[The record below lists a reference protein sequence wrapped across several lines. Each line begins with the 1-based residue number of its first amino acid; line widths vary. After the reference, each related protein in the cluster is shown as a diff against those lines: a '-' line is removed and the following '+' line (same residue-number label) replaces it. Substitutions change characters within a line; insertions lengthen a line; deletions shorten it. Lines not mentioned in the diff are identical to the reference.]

1 MSTIQELTEQNF
13 AGAVA
18 NPGVTVIDFW
28 VPSIYEDDEHRDA
41 MRGEE
46 LA

>member
-1 MSTIQELTEQNF
+1 MSAIQALTEHNF
-13 AGAVA
+13 AEAVA

-28 VPSIYEDDEHRDA
+28 VPSIYEDGEHRDA
-41 MRGEE
+41 MRAEE